1 MRLPLRLAFD
11 EFELRLDSGE
21 LFREGSLVAQLQPQ
35 PAKLLE
41 LLASRSGEVVGREE
55 IRQVVWGDS
64 FVDFDASLNFCIKQ
78 LRRALGDSATS
89 PRYIETLPR
98 RGYRFLRPVQI
109 LKAPIAE
116 TGLDEV
122 FVPAPVS
129 TPTSPP
135 PAAGAGWRLPAG
147 LIATAAALVLL
158 IVFLIASRFAPA
170 PASHPRLAVLP
181 LACQDGNPA
190 DQPICGGVTKNLM
203 TEITRQFPHDLEVI
217 APTATLLYRQGGKS
231 PRDLGKDMG
240 ATHVLTG
247 TVETSSGRLRI
258 NARLA
263 TTAGRDLWQDR
274 FDGDLME
281 AQGVYG
287 QIAQRVA
294 KTLSLP
300 LPPAPAAG
308 TPPSREASEAYL
320 RGVYLRHEWSLE
332 EAKKSLEE
340 ATLLDPH
347 YAPAFAQ
354 LALARVYLHTPPQ
367 EDAPASRAAAQRA
380 LQLDPSLPQAHLAMA
395 DVLFEDLVDWEGAG
409 VEYQRAVLLSPG
421 DAEILHDYG
430 MYLVALGRFD
440 KGLEYARKARE
451 LDPDLSW
458 ITSDYAWFL
467 FMARHDDEA
476 IQQARLTLRLIK
488 VTQPIPIPI
497 AIFGQSWSYHVL
509 LFTSVRKGDEQTALS
524 SGLERLRV
532 FGHGA
537 ATAGLRSVHDLL
549 EWQYHYVAGLA
560 ASNQAGISYTLAQT
574 AAASGRTSE
583 ALDALEQEC
592 RNGGEGILFNFVAV
606 EPLFDSLHKDP
617 RFAKIVDCTRI
628 PKDAPA
634 RLALQTASTAHD
646 LPTAKPHAGPAS

>member
-1 MRLPLRLAFD
+1 MSLPLRFAFD
-11 EFELRLDSGE
+11 KFELRLDSGE
-21 LFREGSLVAQLQPQ
+21 LFLEGTLVAQLQPQ

-55 IRQVVWGDS
+55 IARFVWGDS
-64 FVDFDASLNFCIKQ
+64 FVDLDASLNFCVKQ

-98 RGYRFLRPVQI
+98 RGYRFLRPVQTW
-109 LKAPIAE
+109 KAPTTE
-116 TGLDEV
+116 TGLDEISI
-122 FVPAPVS
+122 PSSAP
-129 TPTSPP
+129 PP
-135 PAAGAGWRLPAG
+135 PAAKAGWRLLTG

-158 IVFLIASRFAPA
+158 IVFLIASRFAP
-170 PASHPRLAVLP
+170 PPVPPPPLHSRLAVFP
-181 LACQDGNPA
+181 LDCQDGNPA
-190 DQPICGGVTKNLM
+190 DRPICGGITKNLM
-203 TEITRQFPHDLEVI
+203 TEITRQFPRDLEVI
-217 APTATLLYRQGGKS
+217 APTATLVYRQGGKS
-231 PRDLGKDMG
+231 PRDVGKDMG

-258 NARLA
+258 TARLA
-263 TTAGRDLWQDR
+263 TTAGKDLWQDR

-287 QIAQRVA
+287 RIAQRVA

-320 RGVYLRHEWSLE
+320 RGVYLRHEWGLE

-340 ATLLDPH
+340 ATLLDPQ

-354 LALARVYLHTPPQ
+354 LALARVYIHNPPQ

-440 KGLEYARKARE
+440 QGLEYARKARE
-451 LDPDLSW
+451 IDPNLAW

-467 FMARHDDEA
+467 FMARRDDEA
-476 IQQARLTLRLIK
+476 IQQAQLTLRLIK
-488 VTQPIPIPI
+488 ETQPIPVPI
-497 AIFGQSWSYHVL
+497 AQFGQSWSYHVL
-509 LFTSVRKGDEQTALS
+509 LFVSLKRGDEQTALN
-524 SGLERLRV
+524 SGLARLKV

-537 ATAGLRSVHDLL
+537 EAARLHSVHDFL
-549 EWQYHYVAGLA
+549 EWRYHFVTDLA
-560 ASNQAGISYTLAQT
+560 SKQPGISYSVAQM
-574 AAASGRTSE
+574 AAVTGRTGE

-606 EPLFDSLHKDP
+606 EPLFESLHKDP
-617 RFAKIVDCTRI
+617 RFAKIVDCTRL

-634 RLALQTASTAHD
+634 RLALQTTSTAHD
-646 LPTAKPHAGPAS
+646 LPTAKPHAGPA